1 MIDIPI
7 RVKDALKAGSY
18 RKNWRM
24 IVLPNAEDPEGFVI
38 ENDSIVKESV
48 MIDERM
54 CSGKQLK
61 FGLCE
66 GSSLEFQYFDHPNIQ
81 GRRIEAILEAEYED
95 ADKILKWYQIPMGF
109 FDVDACP
116 MQFST
121 GIRKVTAFNKLKSD
135 YLDEKANTKL
145 MESYDDPNAEIT
157 FRDIRTTLLDGY
169 EVEEKTYSEII
180 PEASTSVANYTRKAG
195 SNSSVVFA
203 SKTGIDSPWNYFEY
217 AGLDS
222 LATTV
227 YPFVACYSVTA
238 ELDENKAYKLLFKY
252 DIEAFEQMYY
262 DRIKDLADKSFT
274 MSGETFVEN
283 MFNANT
289 STGTYFDKYDGWTD
303 FFGVTIEKSN
313 GNIENYST
321 LAYARKKNYAKG
333 SLKDLEKITLI
344 NCKKIIIK
352 IPRFIHFDQNNAY
365 TGDRFLNFYF
375 WGNLKYRYL
384 VTMSTTVESSYNW
397 TAPDGSTTDMQWAM
411 HGWYELREYPNISK
425 ADKTIVKVGN
435 LPDITLREATSAVY
449 ELSAQFGKLD
459 RETDLFSG
467 VTLNHDR
474 LLPADSL
481 YPSDDLLPRSRSERS
496 DPSAYEK
503 LWTDSGQAYR
513 FKDLIITYKAEEN
526 GQAVEK
532 NLQRTINT
540 HGNVNYNMS
549 SNWLFKNLIWT
560 ADQIGE
566 YADDM
571 VEKLRD
577 VSWIP
582 FEMWCAGMPWIET
595 GDEIEISNK
604 EGTFTSYILSRQ
616 LKGIQDLHDTYI
628 NGELDIF

>member
-38 ENDSIVKESV
+38 ENNSIVKESV

-135 YLDEKANTKL
+135 YLDEKANDEIVDLVKKGEIGSAGKASIDTILGNLLGEYAVEVDYIENPIEDVKIGGITSGYYSVL
-145 MESYDDPNAEIT
+145 YYSDTYKKHIYVPNYAISFAIKDYNPLSYY
-157 FRDIRTTLLDGY
+157 RIRVD
-169 EVEEKTYSEII
+169 
-180 PEASTSVANYTRKAG
+180 RKAIREKCIEMAGKYADVLVKNPNNPSVIDNLIDYTCSQTKMKEEHG
-195 SNSSVVFA
+195 SNAFNPPYAYIYDSTG
-203 SKTGIDSPWNYFEY
+203 KTPISN
-217 AGLDS
+217 
-222 LATTV
+222 
-227 YPFVACYSVTA
+227 
-238 ELDENKAYKLLFKY
+238 
-252 DIEAFEQMYY
+252 MY
-262 DRIKDLADKSFT
+262 IADKSDIKKTDYFT
-274 MSGETFVEN
+274 
-283 MFNANT
+283 NANV
-289 STGTYFDKYDGWTD
+289 SGSFKIDMIFDYIYMEEEGSRDVQEVVLMKYKTQQKIDERRNELAQFVCD
-303 FFGVTIEKSN
+303 NIVIEKRDS
-313 GNIENYST
+313 S
-321 LAYARKKNYAKG
+321 KMG
-333 SLKDLEKITLI
+333 SMQIT
-344 NCKKIIIK
+344 
-352 IPRFIHFDQNNAY
+352 
-365 TGDRFLNFYF
+365 T
-375 WGNLKYRYL
+375 
-384 VTMSTTVESSYNW
+384 E
-397 TAPDGSTTDMQWAM
+397 TAQAMPD
-411 HGWYELREYPNISK
+411 
-425 ADKTIVKVGN
+425 V
-435 LPDITLREATSAVY
+435 TLRDLQSAVF
-449 ELSAQFGKLD
+449 ETSCQFGQLD
-459 RETDLFSG
+459 RKTDLFSG

-532 NLQRTINT
+532 KLQRTINT

-560 ADQIGE
+560 ADQVGE

-616 LKGIQDLHDTYI
+616 LKGIQNLHDTYI